1 MERIRRA
8 GNPSALDGRMVT
20 QDEVC
25 TTFKLLQI
33 YAKCHVCKSIE
44 WWITLTKDTDRQTDR
59 EREREIERAIQFQQN
74 IMK

>member
-33 YAKCHVCKSIE
+33 FAKCHVCKSIE
-44 WWITLTKDTDRQTDR
+44 WWIALTKDTDRQTDR